1 MADNLDNIINRIK
14 NNSKEENKQ
23 LVQEMKRNLSEE
35 QTQSLNKLMSDKELV
50 KKLFASEQV
59 QQIIKKL
66 GGDNNGYK

>member
-1 MADNLDNIINRIK
+1 MSDNLDNIINKIK

-23 LVQEMKRNLSEE
+23 LAQEMKRNLTEE

-50 KKLFASEQV
+50 KKLFACEQV
-59 QQIIKKL
+59 QQIIKKI